1 MYQLRCNN
9 KFLLSPPSVKT
20 RLGNRAFVAAAPKLW
35 NDLPYDIRI
44 ASNFPSFKQKL
55 KTALFN
61 QAYKKEVVIFIFYFT
76 FYQHYG

>member
-1 MYQLRCNN
+1 MFKVLTITFKVIQISDLITFKTSSMYQLRCNN

-44 ASNFPSFKQKL
+44 DSNFRSFK
-55 KTALFN
+55 
-61 QAYKKEVVIFIFYFT
+61 
-76 FYQHYG
+76 